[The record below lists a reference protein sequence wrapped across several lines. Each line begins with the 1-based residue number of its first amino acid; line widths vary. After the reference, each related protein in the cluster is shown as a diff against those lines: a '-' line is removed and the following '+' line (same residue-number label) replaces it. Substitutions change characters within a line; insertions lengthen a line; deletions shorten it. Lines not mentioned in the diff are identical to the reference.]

1 MRLVLDAS
9 VVIAAVRSVEPS
21 FASARA
27 RINRALRGDDELVVP
42 TLLGVEVAASL
53 ARVGEPDAKIRELVG
68 RLTSSPHQLIPL
80 GTGRARRAMD
90 VAMAGKL
97 RGADAVYVW
106 LASARRIAL
115 CTLDGE
121 MAERAA
127 AFCKV
132 IAP

>member
-9 VVIAAVRSVEPS
+9 VVVAAVRGVEPS
-21 FASARA
+21 FAAARA
-27 RINRALRGDDELVVP
+27 RVNRALRGDDELVVP

-53 ARVGEPDAKIRELVG
+53 ARVGEPIPKIRELVA
-68 RLTSSPHQLIPL
+68 RLTSTPHHVVPL

-90 VAMAGKL
+90 VAMAGQL

-115 CTLDGE
+115 CTLDAE
-121 MAERAA
+121 MATRGP